1 VTAPT
6 PDEFRRAMA
15 MVPTAVTVVTAD
27 GDAGPSGATANAVVA
42 LSLEPLLMLASL
54 HRESRTLA
62 AITVAGRFAIN
73 VLGSEQEGL
82 ARQFSS
88 RGPTDEKWA
97 GVDWEPIDDTPWL
110 GGALV
115 TLSCELRDRIPGG
128 DHEIVIGEVLSLES
142 RDGSPLLFHRG
153 AYPSLE

>member
-1 VTAPT
+1 
-6 PDEFRRAMA
+6 MA

-27 GDAGPSGATANAVVA
+27 GDASPSGATANAVVA
-42 LSLEPLLMLASL
+42 LSLEPLLMLVSL

-62 AITVAGRFAIN
+62 AVTSAGRFAIN

-88 RGPTDEKWA
+88 RGPTEEKWA
-97 GVDWEPIDDTPWL
+97 GVDWEPVDRTPWL
-110 GGALV
+110 AGALV

-128 DHEIVIGEVLSLES
+128 DHEILIGEVLSLDS

-153 AYPSLE
+153 AYPSLEWTPG